1 VSGEINIERKPRRLR
16 MISGSVAE
24 VEEQLNRL
32 LDDYIA
38 TTFNFAVVGTEIRI
52 TVLLM
57 HQSEMRKAQL
67 MMAGQ
72 MGRGH

>member
-1 VSGEINIERKPRRLR
+1 MSGEINIERKPRRLR
-16 MISGSVAE
+16 IISGTVAE
-24 VEEQLNRL
+24 VEEQLNRV
-32 LDDYIA
+32 LDDYVTIMWNWA
-38 TTFNFAVVGTEIRI
+38 TVGAELRCTVV
-52 TVLLM
+52 LM